1 MKPYY
6 YVIESC
12 MRPSGA
18 YSSAKKYFDTLT
30 KAHDFFSTT
39 FYVGPGYGIQNEKE
53 IQLIRQDF
61 DGNQKI
67 LERRKID

>member
-18 YSSAKKYFDTLT
+18 YSNVKKYFDTLT
-30 KAHDFFSTT
+30 KAREFFSTT
-39 FYVGPGYGIQNEKE
+39 FYVGPGYGIQNDKE
-53 IQLIRQDF
+53 IQLVIRNE
-61 DGNQKI
+61 DGEQKV
-67 LERRKID
+67 LEQRKID